1 MQKKKHVQLKI
12 STVGILLTDGWVL
25 HTIISSTLSKALG
38 ELTKDVKGGISPK
51 KVDYLIRAYTG
62 AVGDFLWRLPD
73 AGKELAVDPG
83 DVTQY
88 PIVKKFVVDT
98 AYSNQ
103 SMDRF
108 YTAGQEITRY
118 VNEMEKGIPRAV
130 RHLGGAEL
138 AEAVSLMEEYQDAYN
153 TLSKQ
158 FSEGRK
164 AIRELEGMDISI
176 QKKKE
181 AERAIRQGMNSVA
194 YRFYQSYLEYKK
206 KCKLK

>member
-1 MQKKKHVQLKI
+1 VN
-12 STVGILLTDGWVL
+12 
-25 HTIISSTLSKALG
+25 
-38 ELTKDVKGGISPK
+38 GGISPK

-83 DVTQY
+83 DITQY
-88 PIVKKFVVDT
+88 PVVKKFVTDT

-103 SMDRF
+103 SMDKF
-108 YTAGQEITRY
+108 YTIGSDITKY
-118 VNEMEKGIPRAV
+118 INEMEKGIPRAV
-130 RHLGGAEL
+130 RHLDGARL
-138 AEAVSLMEEYQDAYN
+138 AEAVSLIEQYRDAYN

-164 AIRELEGMDISI
+164 AIRELESTDMPV

-181 AERAIRQGMNSVA
+181 AERAIRQGMNSAA

-206 KCKLK
+206 KYKLK